1 MTQISAQPPAQAL
14 NVLPIGTS
22 GVRIAGGEIQG
33 FSAILDG
40 IGLPLAVPAPGLA
53 DFTISHVPAVLSHPG
68 GNGGK
73 ASGKILPG
81 ADQAPGDDLP
91 SIEAPVATAMDP
103 AGVLITLAA
112 IAPSSH
118 LPPSAAGIA
127 PVLPTAASPPLPQ
140 TAAAPVIGSPQP
152 LPGAFSQPQP
162 AVTPPVLGPVT
173 VAAASETGSA
183 YAPAEV
189 VVAQQAE
196 PGARP
201 ARPVAVPREQASQP
215 DSTDR
220 PTAVIASPA
229 PAPLMATGAA
239 AFGPQSAPDALPPAP
254 AAPSGTAVPQDF
266 DTLVSRL
273 VEAREA
279 ASPQVVRTS
288 LLHAELGTIGLKFRH
303 EAGGLSVTLASGQAD
318 LAGSVQAALAAGPA
332 PDAGDNSTGTG
343 RQQQPSHHYPRP
355 TFASQQDGVAHS
367 GGGQGGASR
376 NQSDGGQAST
386 RDQQSARDGGP
397 ASSAREG
404 AVTATGSAAAAE
416 RRGGIYA

>member
-1 MTQISAQPPAQAL
+1 
-14 NVLPIGTS
+14 
-22 GVRIAGGEIQG
+22 
-33 FSAILDG
+33 
-40 IGLPLAVPAPGLA
+40 
-53 DFTISHVPAVLSHPG
+53 
-68 GNGGK
+68 
-73 ASGKILPG
+73 
-81 ADQAPGDDLP
+81 
-91 SIEAPVATAMDP
+91 MDP
-103 AGVLITLAA
+103 AGVLIALAA
-112 IAPSSH
+112 IVPSSH
-118 LPPSAAGIA
+118 LPPSAAGPA
-127 PVLPTAASPPLPQ
+127 PGLPTAVSPHLPQ
-140 TAAAPVIGSPQP
+140 AAAAPVIGAPQP
-152 LPGAFSQPQP
+152 LPSASSQLQP
-162 AVTPPVLGPVT
+162 AVIPPVLGPIT

-189 VVAQQAE
+189 VLAQQAE

-201 ARPVAVPREQASQP
+201 ARPAAGPREQASRP

-229 PAPLMATGAA
+229 PAPLLATGAA
-239 AFGPQSAPDALPPAP
+239 AVGLLSAPDTLPPAP
-254 AAPSGTAVPQDF
+254 AAASGTPAPQDF

-288 LLHAELGTIGLKFRH
+288 LVHAELGTIGLQFRH
-303 EAGGLSVTLASGQAD
+303 DAGGLSVTLASGQAD

-332 PDAGDNSTGTG
+332 PDTGDNSTGTG
-343 RQQQPSHHYPRP
+343 RQQQPSQHDPRP
-355 TFASQQDGVAHS
+355 TFASQQDGVAQS

-376 NQSDGGQAST
+376 NQSDGGHA